1 MRVDDLNDF
10 RQSFCA
16 RKRYNVVQFEQP
28 ALFLGQQKVVV
39 RPPHH
44 HLQRRGVRGLGDTIA
59 LVKIKTW
66 QFARRQRT
74 WFRRQLAVEWV
85 PVLPQSEPAAV
96 ARELADRIAAR
107 SPVAPLD

>member
-1 MRVDDLNDF
+1 MLF
-10 RQSFCA
+10 RSQA
-16 RKRYNVVQFEQP
+16 LGYRQVVE
-28 ALFLGQQKVVV
+28 
-39 RPPHH
+39 
-44 HLQRRGVRGLGDTIA
+44 HLRGARGLGDTIA
-59 LVKIKTW
+59 LVKTKTW

-85 PVLPQSEPAAV
+85 PLIPQSEPAAV